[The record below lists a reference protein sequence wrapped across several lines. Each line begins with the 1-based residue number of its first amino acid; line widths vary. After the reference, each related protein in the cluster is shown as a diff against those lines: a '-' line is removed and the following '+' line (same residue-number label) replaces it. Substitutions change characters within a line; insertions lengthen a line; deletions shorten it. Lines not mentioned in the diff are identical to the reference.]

1 MDPETD
7 EARMTKGIPA
17 DVLEKLAEDQR
28 NLLGDHVVE
37 LRQTVKE
44 RLDVKSNLRE
54 HVWPAAG
61 VLTLIGLVL
70 GYAVAGVFTRD

>member
-1 MDPETD
+1 MDPEANED
-7 EARMTKGIPA
+7 GMTKGIPA

-28 NLLGDHVVE
+28 NVLGDRVVE

-44 RLDVKSNLRE
+44 RLDAKTYVRE

-70 GYAVAGVFTRD
+70 GYAAAGVFTRD

>member
-7 EARMTKGIPA
+7 EGRMTKGIPA

-28 NLLGDHVVE
+28 NLLGNHVVE

-44 RLDVKSNLRE
+44 RLDVKSYLRD

-61 VLTLIGLVL
+61 VLTLVGLVL
-70 GYAVAGVFTRD
+70 GYAAAGVFTRD

>member
-1 MDPETD
+1 MDPERD
-7 EARMTKGIPA
+7 ETGVTKGIPA

-28 NLLGDHVVE
+28 HLLGDRVVE
-37 LRQTVKE
+37 LRQTVKQ

-54 HVWPAAG
+54 HVWSAAG
-61 VLTLIGLVL
+61 VLTLIGLAL